1 MIGRALLAI
10 AGLLLSLSLS
20 AHHSTATNFT
30 REIIRISGTIEQI
43 RFLNPHTSFVIL
55 TDEANE
61 TGPYWLVES
70 DARSTYQR
78 KGLNLDEIAQGAR
91 AEISGR
97 RGIRPNTLY
106 LREIRFEDGRVF
118 TSDGLEE

>member
-1 MIGRALLAI
+1 M
-10 AGLLLSLSLS
+10 
-20 AHHSTATNFT
+20 
-30 REIIRISGTIEQI
+30 
-43 RFLNPHTSFVIL
+43 VL

-70 DARSTYQR
+70 DARSTFQR
-78 KGLNLDEIAQGAR
+78 KGLNLDEIEQGTGV
-91 AEISGR
+91 EISGR
-97 RGIRPNTLY
+97 RGLRPNTMY

>member
-1 MIGRALLAI
+1 MIRILLLALC
-10 AGLLLSLSLS
+10 GLLACQQLW
-20 AHHSTATNFT
+20 AHHSTAANFT
-30 REIIRISGTIEQI
+30 REIIEISGRIEQI
-43 RFLNPHTSFVIL
+43 RFLNPHSSFVVL

-78 KGLNLDEIAQGAR
+78 KGLNLDEIEQGIR
-91 AEISGR
+91 VEISGR
-97 RGIRPNTLY
+97 RGLRPNTMY